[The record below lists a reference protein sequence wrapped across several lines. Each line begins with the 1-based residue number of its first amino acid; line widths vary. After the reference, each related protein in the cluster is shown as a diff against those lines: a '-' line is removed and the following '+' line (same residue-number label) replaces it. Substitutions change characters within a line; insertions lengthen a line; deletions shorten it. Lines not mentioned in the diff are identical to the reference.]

1 MSWASFIK
9 NEKVDT
15 IRRTPPMPSNQFTF
29 LAYSQ
34 LNANYH
40 LLPNLY
46 FVFDFFFFFLNLSL
60 YVIISP
66 LRIPKITYIPIR
78 SLKSNLLFDPNV
90 APAQQPNNKIMR
102 AKTKN
107 T

>member
-46 FVFDFFFFFLNLSL
+46 FVFDFFFFFLESIPVRH
-60 YVIISP
+60 YFASP
-66 LRIPKITYIPIR
+66 DPK
-78 SLKSNLLFDPNV
+78 
-90 APAQQPNNKIMR
+90 NNIYPYSKFEE
-102 AKTKN
+102 
-107 T
+107 